1 MLLRA
6 SSTALGNEID
16 ARVAVGEVADSG
28 VTHGAVLEEY
38 AAAAHVGGADLATA
52 EAAVRDV
59 LGDDGWVQAAMTV
72 AVFNG
77 LVRTADAS
85 GIPLDDGVVSATADD
100 RELLGLDKF
109 GGSGNTDLTIAP
121 GATPGPALFG

>member
-6 SSTALGNEID
+6 SSTALGDEVD

-28 VTHGAVLEEY
+28 VVHGAVLEAY
-38 AAAAHVGGADLATA
+38 AAAAHVSDPGLAAA
-52 EAAVRDV
+52 EDAARDA
-59 LGDDGWVQAAMTV
+59 LGDDGWVQAAMTI

-85 GIPLDDGVVSATADD
+85 GIPLDEGVVSATADD
-100 RELLGLDKF
+100 RELLGLDRF
-109 GGSGNTDLTIAP
+109 AGSENTDLSVAP